1 MATNNNI
8 NYGPAAL
15 PGTVP
20 TPVLGNNIDR
30 APAPVA
36 PGAGTGYV
44 PTVTQPVRPVT
55 EQPVINPPIVVAR
68 TAVVIPVVEQP
79 VATVVA
85 ESTTGPDIA
94 ASNQQRY
101 LTILAN
107 GSIVTD
113 NAATLDFEGNGFTI
127 TSSGPYGAVITL
139 SGAAGYGNSNVSTF
153 LAAFGSNTLSTT
165 GNVTAGYILG
175 NGSQLTGLAATY
187 GNANVAMFLAA
198 FGSNTISTTGNVT
211 GGNIIGAAANIPS
224 IVSVSLDVENIS
236 ARGSA
241 GVNIGAGGFNNLV
254 VEQTQVLI
262 QNVPLS
268 VSGNVTGG
276 NIRTG
281 GIVSATGNITGNYFV
296 GNGRQLTGIVVNTGN
311 VTFNN
316 QAVVGTGDQQG
327 ASGLYLAPGTQSVGN
342 LQYLRVRG
350 GDLPTHIH
358 LDTGNNTYFDQYFG
372 DDNKYVKLANTGNIV
387 INTNNLVDASA
398 QWTFGTDGKLNLPG
412 ATAGETI
419 ATQSGYIT
427 VGNLLIGQG
436 GSLFNSNNDSW
447 ALYGNIS
454 DPGTSISIPSD
465 AAAGNGTPLVLEN
478 QISNVEIR
486 SGSGTWNFDST
497 GNLTVP
503 ATNSV
508 PARISTQTTLASEK
522 GFDLRITAGN
532 TNGCTVPGGD
542 MYLSAGVGYNGIS
555 HGAGNVNIV
564 TGDRYGNVTGNIW
577 RFDSSGALTLPL
589 GSATIKN
596 TAGNAVAFGLNAG
609 LTSQGANAVAI
620 GINSG
625 VYSQSTNAVAVGTLA
640 GNGGRVTTNYVSGA
654 VSPSTTLVVTSTT
667 GIVPGMVITGTG
679 FFGTITVVTVTN
691 STTLEISASAV
702 FTPSGALNFTGS
714 QGDNSVAIGTQA
726 GQVQQGQFAVA
737 IGDNAGNSGQGTDA
751 VAIGASAGL
760 NTQGAGAVAFG
771 QGTGE
776 TSQGANAVAIGKAAG
791 QVNQGINSVAIGQSA
806 GLTNQGNNSI
816 ILNAT
821 GAA

>member
-1 MATNNNI
+1 
-8 NYGPAAL
+8 
-15 PGTVP
+15 
-20 TPVLGNNIDR
+20 
-30 APAPVA
+30 
-36 PGAGTGYV
+36 
-44 PTVTQPVRPVT
+44 
-55 EQPVINPPIVVAR
+55 
-68 TAVVIPVVEQP
+68 
-79 VATVVA
+79 
-85 ESTTGPDIA
+85 
-94 ASNQQRY
+94 
-101 LTILAN
+101 
-107 GSIVTD
+107 
-113 NAATLDFEGNGFTI
+113 
-127 TSSGPYGAVITL
+127 
-139 SGAAGYGNSNVSTF
+139 
-153 LAAFGSNTLSTT
+153 
-165 GNVTAGYILG
+165 
-175 NGSQLTGLAATY
+175 
-187 GNANVAMFLAA
+187 
-198 FGSNTISTTGNVT
+198 
-211 GGNIIGAAANIPS
+211 
-224 IVSVSLDVENIS
+224 
-236 ARGSA
+236 
-241 GVNIGAGGFNNLV
+241 
-254 VEQTQVLI
+254 
-262 QNVPLS
+262 
-268 VSGNVTGG
+268 
-276 NIRTG
+276 
-281 GIVSATGNITGNYFV
+281 
-296 GNGRQLTGIVVNTGN
+296 
-311 VTFNN
+311 
-316 QAVVGTGDQQG
+316 
-327 ASGLYLAPGTQSVGN
+327 
-342 LQYLRVRG
+342 
-350 GDLPTHIH
+350 
-358 LDTGNNTYFDQYFG
+358 
-372 DDNKYVKLANTGNIV
+372 
-387 INTNNLVDASA
+387 
-398 QWTFGTDGKLNLPG
+398 
-412 ATAGETI
+412 
-419 ATQSGYIT
+419 
-427 VGNLLIGQG
+427 
-436 GSLFNSNNDSW
+436 
-447 ALYGNIS
+447 
-454 DPGTSISIPSD
+454 
-465 AAAGNGTPLVLEN
+465 
-478 QISNVEIR
+478 
-486 SGSGTWNFDST
+486 
-497 GNLTVP
+497 VP

-508 PARISTQTTLASEK
+508 PGRISTQTTLASEK

-532 TNGCTVPGGD
+532 TDGCTVPGGD

-625 VYSQSTNAVAVGTLA
+625 VYSQSANAVAVGTLA

-791 QVNQGINSVAIGQSA
+791 QVNQGINSIAIGQSA

-821 GAA
+821 GAALDQTTANTFTVAPVRNDVANIGPSHVSKEITYGNVISVAVYNATSKEITYGNVISVAGNITGGKLPHLRSYVCRQQVLVGFFLWYFYEQVQTILLAVEPFFWQSLNKRPILPGHNVYCNVLGLLLLVDCLDRSDCDCHLYDEFRIYVLDDQMGLGHSVVRISCDN